1 MLTRRGC
8 AAAGCRSPRPS
19 ASDSE
24 ELLDSLVGDV
34 QQRCGVSPGQAGP
47 ALDQP
52 GECAHGQLGGSA
64 LFCLGLVAGVAGFGD
79 EGVYFLVAGVELIVK
94 GQLALGAVGQVFDE
108 GDDLADVAVEGTQ
121 AACIG
126 VGTGQLGNDGEP
138 VVAFSGDHHVV
149 GLHLSHPFP
158 SAGSKSFSMPRTV
171 PGAMSRPV
179 CCGTTVCTE

>member
-1 MLTRRGC
+1 MVNSAARRC
-8 AAAGCRSPRPS
+8 SVS
-19 ASDSE
+19 AWWRAS
-24 ELLDSLVGDV
+24 
-34 QQRCGVSPGQAGP
+34 RA
-47 ALDQP
+47 
-52 GECAHGQLGGSA
+52 
-64 LFCLGLVAGVAGFGD
+64 FGD

-158 SAGSKSFSMPRTV
+158 SAGSKSFSRCPYCLDAPYCAGCDVVAGVLWHDGLHR
-171 PGAMSRPV
+171 GAVGADDPV
-179 CCGTTVCTE
+179 QAV